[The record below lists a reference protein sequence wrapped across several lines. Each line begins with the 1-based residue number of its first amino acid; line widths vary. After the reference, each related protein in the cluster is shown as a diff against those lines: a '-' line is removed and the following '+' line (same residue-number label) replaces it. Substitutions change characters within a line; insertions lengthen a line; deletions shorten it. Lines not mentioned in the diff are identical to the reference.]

1 MMRFLRIIEFIVF
14 YLKEIVVSNL
24 RIAHD
29 VLTPRHRMKPGIIA
43 IEVGDLGER
52 QLAAMANLITMTPG
66 TLGVYVSA
74 DRERLYI
81 HSMYMDKDA
90 EAMGRDLAHNYGG
103 RVKRVF

>member
-1 MMRFLRIIEFIVF
+1 MRLFRFLEFLCF

-29 VLTPRHRMKPGIIA
+29 VLTPRHRMKPGILSV
-43 IEVGDLGER
+43 EVDDLEES

-66 TLGVYVSA
+66 TLGVYVSR
-74 DRERLYI
+74 DRRLLYI
-81 HSMYMDKDA
+81 HSMYMDRDA
-90 EAMGRDLAHNYGG
+90 DTMGKELARDYGG